1 VAGST
6 AEGGKNRPN
15 PAALA
20 VDDALA
26 TLDSSAMVA
35 VFQSG
40 NAFTLHCRAPCA
52 TQRARRKAFC
62 ENCADGEE
70 GNFFQVPDFSG
81 GPDRTRICDLYRVKV
96 AL

>member
-35 VFQSG
+35 VFQAETPSHY
-40 NAFTLHCRAPCA
+40 TVELPAPLSARGGRRFARIVRMAKKA
-52 TQRARRKAFC
+52 TSFKYLIS
-62 ENCADGEE
+62 
-70 GNFFQVPDFSG
+70 VV
-81 GPDRTRICDLYRVKV
+81 GPTELESVTSTVSR
-96 AL
+96 